1 MDPPPFDRPQYFL
14 RHFEHLD
21 RALYR
26 PQLAGIGISG
36 TIGAG
41 MFISCGAI
49 IGISGSVGGPLSY
62 MVAGFIV
69 GSVMYTISEM
79 VACRPLTGALIDFP
93 HTFVDP
99 ALGFAVCTIY
109 LLANACSMATL
120 TEQTTE
126 LVANFSDPPQPL
138 SGGAKAGINVF
149 LICLTTVSHCF
160 GVRFYGYLERVI
172 MWFKLCLIVL
182 VCILMLVVNVGGGG
196 PRTGSFHGNYT
207 KHGFPL
213 GFKPAGFIETSL
225 NTTLQ
230 ISGTDSAH
238 FGIPGSGGIFV
249 AFLNSVTI
257 AIFACM
263 GGDQVIM
270 TAGEAADPWNDL
282 PAVTSFVYL
291 IPLSLY
297 PIATFTA
304 GANVNY
310 GAPDLSHP
318 WGRTNTSLSPFII
331 AVRTTSLHG
340 LYYALNFFFMICA
353 YTAANT
359 ALYVATRAAFIL
371 AQNYMPTWVANS
383 VGRTNNGNTPLTAI
397 IFCSILGFLSLVGLS
412 KDEYSQP
419 RLTLS
424 EFFTGSIACVYISE
438 CLSFLKFK
446 AGLDELEKCR
456 IFSRNDPRYIRYL
469 FKSRWQP
476 LVAYVGIVGCG
487 IVILFSG
494 FPALFILGAR
504 SGLSDDSNLKK
515 PEALVGDVIGAYFG
529 PFLFLFLY
537 FVYKYGYPRT
547 EAVHIRDLTLSTYL
561 FPADMSEIEL
571 DNQNVANATKN
582 QGPTEQQPRLD
593 VSVAEAQ
600 NTLISNRLEA
610 RRKREWR
617 GVLRELWSFV
627 ITDKAEEGQN
637 NDTANI

>member
-1 MDPPPFDRPQYFL
+1 
-14 RHFEHLD
+14 
-21 RALYR
+21 
-26 PQLAGIGISG
+26 
-36 TIGAG
+36 
-41 MFISCGAI
+41 
-49 IGISGSVGGPLSY
+49 
-62 MVAGFIV
+62 
-69 GSVMYTISEM
+69 MYTISEM

-93 HTFVDP
+93 HTFIDP

-109 LLANACSMATL
+109 LLANAPSMATL

-126 LVANFSDPPQPL
+126 LVANFYDPPQPL
-138 SGGAKAGINVF
+138 SNGTKAGINVF

-160 GVRFYGYLERVI
+160 GVRFYGSLERVI

-196 PRTGSFHGNYT
+196 PRASSFHANYT
-207 KHGFPL
+207 EHGFPP
-213 GFKPAGFIETSL
+213 GFKPTGFNGTSL

-230 ISGTDSAH
+230 TSGTDDAH
-238 FGIPGSGGIFV
+238 FGIPGSGGVFV

-263 GGDQVIM
+263 GGDLVIM

-291 IPLSLY
+291 IPLFLY

-310 GAPDLSHP
+310 GDPYLSHP
-318 WGRTNTSLSPFII
+318 WGKTSESLSPFII

-359 ALYVATRAAFIL
+359 ALYVSTRAAFIW
-371 AQNYMPTWVANS
+371 AQNYMSKWIANT

-397 IFCSILGFLSLVGLS
+397 LFCSVLGFLSLVGLS

-424 EFFTGSIACVYISE
+424 EFYTGSIACVYISE
-438 CLSFLKFK
+438 CLTFLKFK
-446 AGLDELEKCR
+446 AGLDELEKRR

-469 FKSRWQP
+469 FKSQWQP
-476 LVAYVGIVGCG
+476 LFAYIGIIGCG

-494 FPALFILGAR
+494 FPALFIIKAR
-504 SGLSDDSNLKK
+504 SSLTDVSNLKK
-515 PEALVGDVIGAYFG
+515 AEALVWDAIGAYFG
-529 PFLFLFLY
+529 PLLFLCLY
-537 FVYKYGYPRT
+537 FAYKYGYPRT

-571 DNQNVANATKN
+571 DNRNAADAARNQN
-582 QGPTEQQPRLD
+582 PIEQQPRPD
-593 VSVAEAQ
+593 VTLAEAQ
-600 NTLISNRLEA
+600 NTLVSNRLEA
-610 RRKREWR
+610 RKKRKWR
-617 GVLRELWSFV
+617 GILRELWSFV
-627 ITDKAEEGQN
+627 VADKAEERQSN
-637 NDTANI
+637 STRTNMTDRKSVV